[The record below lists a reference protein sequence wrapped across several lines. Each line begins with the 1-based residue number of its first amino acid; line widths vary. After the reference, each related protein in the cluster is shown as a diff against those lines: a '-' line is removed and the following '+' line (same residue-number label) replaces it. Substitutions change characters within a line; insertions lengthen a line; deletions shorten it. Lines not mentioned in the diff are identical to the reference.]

1 MRCCANSAPLFR
13 WHAAYMCMHALW
25 IYLFT
30 IYSYACGP
38 HAFTRSLAEPVCH
51 AAGER
56 AAAEWTFTLLLV
68 ALTMCGVCTYVA

>member
-1 MRCCANSAPLFR
+1 MLCKLGTLIQVARR
-13 WHAAYMCMHALW
+13 VHV
-25 IYLFT
+25 
-30 IYSYACGP
+30 YACAMDLPVHYILVCMCGL
-38 HAFTRSLAEPVCH
+38 HAFTRSLAELVCH